1 MTLKNLELKKRET
14 ESEIRKIEM
23 NSLSQI
29 DAESAYDNEL
39 KIDKL
44 TMKIEEIEM
53 MIEKKN
59 EELEDTR
66 IKLEEYQNENY
77 L

>member
-1 MTLKNLELKKRET
+1 MTLKNLELKKREA
-14 ESEIRKIEM
+14 EVEIRKIEM
-23 NSLSQI
+23 SNLSNL
-29 DAESAYDNEL
+29 DTENTYDNEF

-44 TMKIEEIEM
+44 HMKIEEIEM

-59 EELEDTR
+59 EELENAHQ
-66 IKLEEYQNENY
+66 KLEEYQNENY